1 MTGMKKKKDKKKEKA
16 CRQLSEQQVREL
28 ARYIINETES
38 AADISRGVRKRKKRL
53 LPPPASVMVF

>member
-16 CRQLSEQQVREL
+16 CRQLSEQQVQEL
-28 ARYIINETES
+28 ARYIINETEL
-38 AADISRGVRKRKKRL
+38 AADISRGVRERKKRL

>member
-1 MTGMKKKKDKKKEKA
+1 MKKKKDKKKEKA

-28 ARYIINETES
+28 ARYIINETEL